1 MNKLKVLKHS
11 LAVFATLLI
20 SSSAFAQTKHVES
33 FNVTNDVLVSVNTSF
48 TNVIFETWNK
58 DKVEVEAFIDGEKL
72 SDQEK
77 KDLFKDW
84 KFDILGNSKKIV
96 ITSNVGN
103 HWKNYNGSYNYNF
116 EMPKEALEALEG
128 IQEMPALKN
137 LQDLQFNIE
146 IPEVPELEKFPKWPF
161 GENQPTVIS
170 GDGNYNYNFN
180 SHASINFDANKYKKN
195 KQAYVDELNK
205 KYKSKATVAQTDKW
219 LAEVEAWSE
228 NIEEVMGK
236 WGEKFGKEFEL
247 KFGPEFELKMEK
259 WGEEYGKKMEKW
271 GEEFGKSME
280 KWGEEFEKDAEKWG
294 EEFGKNFNLYY
305 NENDVHAKSKG
316 KVNRTIIIR
325 MPKGTKTEVD
335 VRHGELKMADAYNL
349 KANLNYTT
357 MTANSIDGGKTLI
370 NASYAPVIIN
380 NWQDGTLAIKYV
392 DECKINTV
400 KNIQLTANSSD
411 VVINSILKNAK
422 LSGSFGN
429 LFINDI
435 SNDFGKIDIV
445 LENTDAKVKL
455 PATAYTFNYNGKKST
470 LLYPKSLQLTT
481 SKDHGLVLVKG
492 FNKSNNSAKTVTINA
507 SYSNVKMQ

>member
-1 MNKLKVLKHS
+1 MNKSIVSKHS
-11 LAVFATLLI
+11 LVILIVLFASSYVF
-20 SSSAFAQTKHVES
+20 SQTKHVES

-58 DKVEVEAFIDGEKL
+58 DKVEVEAYVDGEKL
-72 SDQEK
+72 SEQEK
-77 KDLFKDW
+77 KDIFKDW
-84 KFDILGNSKKIV
+84 KFEILGNSKKIV

-103 HWKNYNGSYNYNF
+103 HWKNYNTSYNYDF
-116 EMPKEALEALEG
+116 VMPKEALKALEG
-128 IQEMPALKN
+128 IHEMPVLKN
-137 LQDLQFNIE
+137 LHDLKFNIE
-146 IPEVPELEKFPKWPF
+146 IPEVPELEKLPKWPF
-161 GENQPTVIS
+161 GEKQPTVIS

-180 SHASINFDANKYKKN
+180 SNNSIHFDSNKYKKN

-205 KYKSKATVAQTDKW
+205 KYNSKATVAQVDNW
-219 LAEVEAWSE
+219 LEEVEAWSE

-259 WGEEYGKKMEKW
+259 WGEEFGKSMEKW
-271 GEEFGKSME
+271 GEEFGESME
-280 KWGEEFEKDAEKWG
+280 KWSEEFEKDAEKWG
-294 EEFGKNFNLYY
+294 EEFGKNFDVYY
-305 NENDVHAKSKG
+305 NDNESHAKG
-316 KVNRTIIIR
+316 KVNRTIIVR
-325 MPKGTKTEVD
+325 MPKGTKTEVN

-370 NASYAPVIIN
+370 NASYAPVIVN

-400 KNIQLTANSSD
+400 KNIQLNANSSD
-411 VVINSILKNAK
+411 VVINTILKNAM

-435 SNDFGKIDIV
+435 SNDFGNIDIV
-445 LENTDAKVKL
+445 LENTDAKLKL
-455 PATAYTFNYNGKKST
+455 PVTAYTFTYNGKKST
-470 LLYPKSLQLTT
+470 LLYPKSLQLNT
-481 SKDHGLVLVKG
+481 SKENGLVKVKG
-492 FNKSNNSAKTVTINA
+492 FNKSNNSGKTVTINA
-507 SYSNVKMQ
+507 TYSNVKMQ